1 LLVVLCARVAAAG
14 TVDGLADSLVAGAP
28 AGTMAVT
35 VRSAEAPRLADV
47 IEGLLVARLP
57 RAKPFTGDAAGAR
70 REGFDFWL
78 AVDVS
83 VDRAAGEVVAL
94 GRWVRVGHD
103 LWADAAG
110 HASGGVAAAPF
121 ARAKLDAELRAY
133 LAIPAARPRKL
144 VFRPLRATLDLGAP
158 ILAVA
163 AGDTDGDGKAE
174 LVALTADEV
183 VVLGIDRDAV
193 TVRTR
198 TPLEGPAPVPRPR
211 LPVGTVTVAA
221 GEIRARSSEHAEGAI
236 LAGGNKT
243 GSPKGY
249 PTCAGE
255 MELAAGVTTFV
266 RGKERLVGVA
276 CAGDVVATADLA
288 GTLRLSSGADI
299 AGVGYAFQ
307 IADLDGDGA
316 IEAVTS
322 AYRPPGSGDALN
334 LYRVGTDG
342 ARLLRKGTP
351 LVGGVA
357 GIAAGDFDGDG
368 AVDWLA
374 AVGAAGTAYDL
385 WVLD

>member
-1 LLVVLCARVAAAG
+1 L
-14 TVDGLADSLVAGAP
+14 
-28 AGTMAVT
+28 
-35 VRSAEAPRLADV
+35 
-47 IEGLLVARLP
+47 
-57 RAKPFTGDAAGAR
+57 
-70 REGFDFWL
+70 
-78 AVDVS
+78 
-83 VDRAAGEVVAL
+83 
-94 GRWVRVGHD
+94 VRVGHD
-103 LWADAAG
+103 LWAEAAG
-110 HASGGVAAAPF
+110 QSAGGVAAAPF
-121 ARAKLDAELRAY
+121 ARVKLDAELRAY

-158 ILAVA
+158 ILAIA

-174 LVALTADEV
+174 LVALTTDEV
-183 VVLGIDRDAV
+183 VVLGVDKDTF

-236 LAGGNKT
+236 LVGGKKT

-255 MELAAGVTTFV
+255 IVLAAGVTTFA
-266 RGKERLVGVA
+266 RGKERVVGVA
-276 CAGDVVATADLA
+276 CAGDIVATADLA
-288 GTLRLSSGADI
+288 GTMRLSSGAEI

-322 AYRPPGSGDALN
+322 AYRPPGAGDALD
-334 LYRVGTDG
+334 LYRIGADGTH
-342 ARLLRKGTP
+342 LVRKGTP
-351 LVGGVA
+351 LVGGVV
-357 GIAAGDFDGDG
+357 GIAAGDLDGDG

-374 AVGAAGTAYDL
+374 AVGAAGTMYDL
-385 WVLD
+385 WLLD